1 MLFRSLLQKMI
12 EDVILA
18 NISEGQRMLDVGC
31 GDGASTKLFSGKAE
45 EVVGIDYMPG
55 LLEIAEKQNLLANI
69 SYHQGNVLDLS
80 DIRQKFGVFDVV
92 SSIRCLINLST
103 WEEQAQGL
111 KEIAR
116 MVKPH
121 GLYAASEGWSD
132 GRAGLNARRAQC
144 GLHEMPV
151 VFHNLF
157 IDREQFLNEASKYF
171 EFVEYRSFG
180 MYLFTSRVLQPLM
193 VHPEE
198 PTYDHPINVAAAQ
211 AQTALQDE
219 MAFSDCD
226 FTGVYVLR
234 RKARD

>member
-1 MLFRSLLQKMI
+1 MNKNSKTQQVYEHWESASRELNKDGRKATAPDQLLQKMI

-144 GLHEMPV
+144 GLHEMQIGRASCRER
-151 VFHNLF
+151 VF
-157 IDREQFLNEASKYF
+157 RA
-171 EFVEYRSFG
+171 G
-180 MYLFTSRVLQPLM
+180 
-193 VHPEE
+193 
-198 PTYDHPINVAAAQ
+198 
-211 AQTALQDE
+211 
-219 MAFSDCD
+219 
-226 FTGVYVLR
+226 
-234 RKARD
+234 